1 MALYVRRPRRD
12 EVRSCSGELNMC
24 NGVYYTGLVLLTA
37 QRKIQLTLGN
47 VKIVYRLL
55 KIQLT
60 ILLPDSTKQDPV
72 FP

>member
-1 MALYVRRPRRD
+1 
-12 EVRSCSGELNMC
+12 MC

-37 QRKIQLTLGN
+37 LRKIQLTLEN
-47 VKIVYRLL
+47 VKIGYRLL
-55 KIQLT
+55 KSQLT